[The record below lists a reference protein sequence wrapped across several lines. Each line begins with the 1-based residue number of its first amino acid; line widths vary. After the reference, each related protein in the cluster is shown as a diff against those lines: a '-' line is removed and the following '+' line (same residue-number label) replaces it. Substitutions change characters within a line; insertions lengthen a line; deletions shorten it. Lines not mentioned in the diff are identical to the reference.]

1 MWRIHICAITACVI
15 MRIFY
20 NNRCSSSTAHANM
33 EHEHYIS
40 SFRLLGAMNFC
51 LNIYFS
57 FNRGHDKNLTSF
69 MIFLVEEE
77 ILFLGRSTRQ
87 PSICKTFCFLTLW
100 ASEAII
106 SQVPIFKEKIIF
118 SHILWNF
125 LQMQLAKP
133 VKTVQLFARY
143 TIIEINSHYC
153 LANVSWRPLW
163 LLTCW

>member
-1 MWRIHICAITACVI
+1 MFFITIAVQVLLH
-15 MRIFY
+15 MQTR
-20 NNRCSSSTAHANM
+20 NMSTT
-33 EHEHYIS
+33 YPV
-40 SFRLLGAMNFC
+40 LDC
-51 LNIYFS
+51 LELWTSVWTFTS
-57 FNRGHDKNLTSF
+57 VSNRGHDKILTSF

-106 SQVPIFKEKIIF
+106 SQIPIFKEKIIF